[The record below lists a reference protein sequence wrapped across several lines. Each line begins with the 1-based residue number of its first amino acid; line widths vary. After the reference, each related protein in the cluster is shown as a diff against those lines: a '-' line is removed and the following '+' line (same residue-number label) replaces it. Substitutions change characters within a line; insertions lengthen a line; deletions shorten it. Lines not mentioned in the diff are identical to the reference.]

1 MIYELLLDK
10 KAKKDLEKLE
20 KNKKLFAKALEMLDE
35 ITLDPYS
42 PTHKFERLRGDYSGF
57 FSKRLDQKNRV
68 IYQVLDQ
75 KIIVSVISILGY
87 YED

>member
-20 KNKKLFAKALEMLDE
+20 KNKKLFTKALEMLEE

-42 PTHKFERLRGDYSGF
+42 PAHKFERLRGNYSGF

-68 IYQVLDQ
+68 IYQVFENQ
-75 KIIVSVISILGY
+75 IIVSVVSILGH